1 MSSRSRLVTIVLL
14 SGCFFLHGCGSVKK
28 TLGIERDPPDEFS
41 VDPSIQPLD
50 MPPDFFSLPMP
61 APGAPRPQDVK
72 EMAAKKEKLLGSAPG
87 RGEGT
92 ASPAQKALLE
102 MAGAEGEQDD
112 IRRQVDEES
121 HIESAKDKPWLEQL
135 GIKKTTLPGEVIN
148 PTEETIKLQGQGI
161 AKYPAPATQ

>member
-1 MSSRSRLVTIVLL
+1 MSSRSRLVTIMLL

-50 MPPDFFSLPMP
+50 MPPDFFSLPLP
-61 APGAPRPQDVK
+61 EPGAPRPQDVR

-87 RGEGT
+87 AGT

-102 MAGAEGEQDD
+102 MAGSEGKQDD

-135 GIKKTTLPGEVIN
+135 GIKEATPVGEVIN
-148 PTEETIKLQGQGI
+148 PTEETIKLQNQGI
-161 AKYPAPATQ
+161 AIYPAPAP